1 MALERARL
9 DQLTDMASRTE
20 ETVSNTATSRAAG
33 FTLVEALVALSILT
47 VGLLG
52 LAQAFY
58 VGMRHM
64 STSSANLIAREKA
77 REAVESVHTARDT
90 RTITWAQIKN
100 VSNGGVFLDGAQ
112 DLRTAGTD
120 GLVNTADDA
129 TTCTDRLTNPTCLE
143 TQRDPGPNRILGD
156 ADDVVMP
163 LAGFSREIQILELN
177 PVNPDLRQVV
187 VTITFQ
193 VGPQR
198 GTYTLRT
205 YISAFS

>member
-1 MALERARL
+1 MRAANQVEARMSERP
-9 DQLTDMASRTE
+9 TS
-20 ETVSNTATSRAAG
+20 SRAEG
-33 FTLVEALVALSILT
+33 FTLIEAVVAMAILT

-58 VGMRHM
+58 LGMRHT

-90 RTITWAQIKN
+90 RTITWTQIRN

-112 DLRTAGTD
+112 DLRAAGTD

-129 TTCTDRLTNPTCLE
+129 SAEIEEL
-143 TQRDPGPNRILGD
+143 RDPGPNGTLNDGD
-156 ADDVVMP
+156 DIVTP
-163 LAGFSREIQILELN
+163 LTGYRRQIEIIELS
-177 PVNPDLRQVV
+177 PVNPDLREVR

-193 VGPQR
+193 LGPQR

-205 YISAFS
+205 FISAFS

>member
-1 MALERARL
+1 MGP
-9 DQLTDMASRTE
+9 LTGMTRGTE
-20 ETVSNTATSRAAG
+20 ETVSNTATSGNARG
-33 FTLVEALVALSILT
+33 FTLIEAVVAMAILT

-58 VGMRHM
+58 LGTRHM

-100 VSNGGVFLDGAQ
+100 VADGGVFLDGPQ
-112 DLRTAGTD
+112 DLRKKVAINLLNDDD
-120 GLVNTADDA
+120 GLVNTADDV
-129 TTCTDRLTNPTCLE
+129 NFPIE
-143 TQRDPGPNRILGD
+143 TVRDPGPNRILND
-156 ADDVVMP
+156 ADDIVTP
-163 LAGFSREIQILELN
+163 LSNFKRQIQILELN
-177 PVNPDLRQVV
+177 PVNADLRQIV
-187 VTITFQ
+187 VTITYTVAKQ
-193 VGPQR
+193 T

>member
-1 MALERARL
+1 M
-9 DQLTDMASRTE
+9 SRP
-20 ETVSNTATSRAAG
+20 SGSGRSG
-33 FTLVEALVALSILT
+33 FTLIEALIALLILA

-58 VGMRHM
+58 LGMRHM

-90 RTITWAQIKN
+90 RTIRWAQIKN

-112 DLRTAGTD
+112 TLRNAGDD

-129 TTCTDRLTNPTCLE
+129 AAGVE
-143 TQRDPGPNRILGD
+143 TVRDPGPNGLFGD
-156 ADDVVMP
+156 TDDRLTP
-163 LAGFSREIQILELN
+163 LVGFTRQVEILELS
-177 PVNPDLRQVV
+177 PADPDLRELR

-193 VGPQR
+193 VGSQR
-198 GTYTLRT
+198 GAYTLRT
-205 YISAFS
+205 YVSAFS

>member
-1 MALERARL
+1 MALGRKTV
-9 DQLTDMASRTE
+9 DQLRAIVRRTE
-20 ETVSNTATSRAAG
+20 STVSNRTTSRGMSG
-33 FTLVEALVALSILT
+33 FTLIEALIALSILS

-58 VGMRHM
+58 LGMRAM

-90 RTITWAQIKN
+90 RIITWAQIRN
-100 VSNGGVFLDGAQ
+100 VSDGGVFLNGAQ
-112 DLRTAGTD
+112 PLRVAGVD

-129 TTCTDRLTNPTCLE
+129 AAGIE
-143 TQRDPGPNRILGD
+143 TQRAPGPNGIIGD
-156 ADDVVMP
+156 ADDFLTP
-163 LAGFSREIQILELN
+163 LNGFQRQVEILELN
-177 PVNPDLRQVV
+177 PVNPDLREVR

-205 YISAFS
+205 FISAFS